1 MPAVRRKSFP
11 FSCDLSTGRTHH
23 SVTSRRFP
31 KMLCPSHAG
40 QTATR
45 RSLILPEGLIWF
57 FKNCFPGPKLQRLPP
72 SPLLKKTTPPLCLN
86 YLLQSNLISPDV
98 PLWHVSQG

>member
-1 MPAVRRKSFP
+1 MPTVRRKSFP

-31 KMLCPSHAG
+31 QTLCPSHVG

-45 RSLILPEGLIWF
+45 RSLILPGGLIWF
-57 FKNCFPGPKLQRLPP
+57 FKSCFLGPKPEHLPQ
-72 SPLLKKTTPPLCLN
+72 SPLLKKTKRLSCLN
-86 YLLQSNLISPDV
+86 CLLQSNLISPDV
-98 PLWHVSQG
+98 PLWPVSQG